1 MDQGVEAIEIADGRD
16 PGQGLFIRS
25 AQIPVGPG

>member
-16 PGQGLFIRS
+16 PGQDLFIRS
-25 AQIPVGPG
+25 ASFRGPG